1 MSISRQNLTIVIVT
15 FKSEKVIHQCLQSI
29 NQNIPT
35 IIVENSNNVKFKE
48 ELEKKYEN
56 LKCILSKSNIGMGSA
71 NNIGIKSAETDY
83 VLILNP
89 DVLLETNTLNE
100 IFSASKKILEFS
112 ILSPISTDI
121 DFPNYG
127 MFNENKKF
135 GNRNTPFEVDYVDGF
150 AMLLNKSKFKNQFY
164 FDENFFLY
172 LENNDL
178 CLRVKKDGGSIFVLP
193 NAKIKHG
200 GAKGVDPKFKY
211 EIELSRN
218 WHWVWSKFYFNRK
231 HYGTLKAI
239 RELGF
244 SYISSILKYLFYS
257 VLKNNFKKKINFCRA
272 AGFYNALL
280 GKNSWYRPNIDD

>member
-1 MSISRQNLTIVIVT
+1 MSISGQNLTIVIVT

-35 IIVENSNNVKFKE
+35 IIVENSNNIKFKE

-89 DVLLETNTLNE
+89 DVILEANTLDE
-100 IFSASKKILEFS
+100 IFLASKKILKFS
-112 ILSPISTDI
+112 ILSPISSDT

-127 MFNENKKF
+127 MFNGNKKF
-135 GNRNTPFEVDYVDGF
+135 ENKNTPFEVDYVDGF

-193 NAKIKHG
+193 NAKIRHG

-218 WHWVWSKFYFNRK
+218 WHWVWSKFYFNKK

-257 VLKNNFKKKINFCRA
+257 VLKNNFKKKNK
-272 AGFYNALL
+272 LL
-280 GKNSWYRPNIDD
+280 